1 MYTWIERSA
10 LALALGCASFAAA
23 AADGDLD
30 TTYGDGGFRLSG
42 VLDAS
47 AQLPVGMAMQPDG
60 KILICGGEG
69 ASPNTDF
76 YVARFTADG
85 ELDTTFNFDGR
96 TTIDFGGIDDV
107 CTGLALQSDGKIVVG
122 GSTSGTGVADFAVAR
137 LNADGTLDTAGFGA
151 GTGKAV
157 VAFDLGGSNFDFAD
171 AVAIKADGKIV
182 VAGEAATTANGF
194 DFAVLQLNPDGSR
207 DTSFNLTGRATIGFD
222 LASSTSKDDT
232 ATRVAIDSAGRI
244 VLSGFADG
252 GASNV
257 SDFAVARL
265 LANGTPDP
273 DFSAD
278 GKTTVAF
285 DLGGATGGNGD
296 IAYALA
302 LQRDGRILIA
312 GAADSSTT
320 TPTQNQDMA
329 IARLLPDGSLDSS
342 FGLGGRA
349 TIVFDLAPN
358 GQDVVLAVGEEANG
372 RIMLG
377 GAAVLAP
384 SSIAAAAVRLRAT
397 GEPDASFGTLGKR
410 TYDFGQTIPGAQYF
424 DGIAFTADNRIVY
437 AGALNVVD
445 NTHIDFY
452 TARVLNDLLFASGFE

>member
-107 CTGLALQSDGKIVVG
+107 CTGLVLQSDGKIVVG

-320 TPTQNQDMA
+320 TP
-329 IARLLPDGSLDSS
+329 
-342 FGLGGRA
+342 
-349 TIVFDLAPN
+349 
-358 GQDVVLAVGEEANG
+358 
-372 RIMLG
+372 
-377 GAAVLAP
+377 
-384 SSIAAAAVRLRAT
+384 
-397 GEPDASFGTLGKR
+397 
-410 TYDFGQTIPGAQYF
+410 
-424 DGIAFTADNRIVY
+424 
-437 AGALNVVD
+437 
-445 NTHIDFY
+445 
-452 TARVLNDLLFASGFE
+452 